1 MNISKTD
8 ILEMVH
14 KCVEKILLE
23 ENLITNKIEE
33 YSIYDLFQ
41 EFFWDKKNGIKSIQF
56 QLIPAEQYKNLVSRY
71 AFAQTPEMA
80 RIPSN
85 LMDRWIDLIVCN
97 FIKLVYIT
105 ELAGHTRTFPGDDL
119 ADIFNDDYNIDWY
132 DYQEASEYLDNIG
145 FYDWCKLPDGSDAW
159 SDYGLEPIWKILSE
173 YNLNMDGE
181 EKLILINRVLNV
193 AHCRGDLASAFI
205 EGGKSTCS
213 IISGQYHDKASCVP
227 YNL

>member
-1 MNISKTD
+1 MLIRMNISKTD

-23 ENLITNKIEE
+23 ENLVTNKMEE

-41 EFFWDKKNGIKSIQF
+41 EFFWDKENGIKSIQF

-97 FIKLVYIT
+97 FIKQTCFSMSSLPF
-105 ELAGHTRTFPGDDL
+105 RT
-119 ADIFNDDYNIDWY
+119 
-132 DYQEASEYLDNIG
+132 S
-145 FYDWCKLPDGSDAW
+145 K
-159 SDYGLEPIWKILSE
+159 
-173 YNLNMDGE
+173 
-181 EKLILINRVLNV
+181 
-193 AHCRGDLASAFI
+193 
-205 EGGKSTCS
+205 
-213 IISGQYHDKASCVP
+213 ISGDE
-227 YNL
+227 